1 LTLKKRVCYRSLGR
15 PILRQGNGPS
25 DPIGKLK
32 NSRNMITG
40 YNTDVEH
47 DGVVYHV
54 QTEDKGIESP
64 LVLSLVYTGGAILAS
79 KRSSYRDLIAAGFD
93 EAVLTERLQRQHRL
107 ICAAINAGRIED
119 LKKMGAPPRH
129 PPQTVAPTVVAEPL
143 GPPVASEVRVEP
155 AVTGNLTLPDMAP
168 RTPARPSAY
177 TVYDARRRTPG
188 EIPEI
193 EEGLRISL
201 IGEKDFRGGDAVEME
216 LTVTRVSR
224 QGQAPVAAAVSVKI
238 LGTSFRPVILSLKT
252 NKQGTVALS
261 TRIPQFKTGRAAIV
275 IRATAAEL
283 SNETRRV
290 IHPG

>member
-1 LTLKKRVCYRSLGR
+1 
-15 PILRQGNGPS
+15 
-25 DPIGKLK
+25 
-32 NSRNMITG
+32 MITG
-40 YNTDVEH
+40 HNTDVEH

-54 QTEDKGIESP
+54 QTEDKGLETPI
-64 LVLSLVYTGGAILAS
+64 VLSLVYTGGAILAS

-129 PPQTVAPTVVAEPL
+129 PPQTVAPPAAPAVVAEP
-143 GPPVASEVRVEP
+143 PRQTPEIKVEP
-155 AVTGNLTLPDMAP
+155 VVTGSLTLPDMAP
-168 RTPARPSAY
+168 AIPNRPSAY
-177 TVYDARRRTPG
+177 TVYDARRRTPSDT
-188 EIPEI
+188 PEI

-201 IGEKDFRGGDAVEME
+201 VGDKDFRGGDPVELE
-216 LTVTRVSR
+216 LTVTRVSG
-224 QGQAPVAAAVSVKI
+224 QGEAPVAAAVSVKI

-252 NKQGTVALS
+252 SKQGTVAVS

-283 SNETRRV
+283 SHETRRV